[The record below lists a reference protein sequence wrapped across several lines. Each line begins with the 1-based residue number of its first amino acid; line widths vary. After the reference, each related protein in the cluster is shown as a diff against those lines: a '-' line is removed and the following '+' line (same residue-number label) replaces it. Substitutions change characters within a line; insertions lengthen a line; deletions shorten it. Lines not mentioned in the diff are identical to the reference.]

1 MNSAQ
6 LAASKYIAGALLV
19 VGAAATA
26 YAFGDG
32 TYIARI

>member
-6 LAASKYIAGALLV
+6 LAASKYIVGALLV

-26 YAFGDG
+26 HAFGDG